1 MTGLNPPSIE
11 LPSLS
16 LHLTNTNT
24 NNNNNNTAHQRRGRS
39 GSFLKVE
46 HVDSSNEV
54 ALDQAAYAN
63 INAEWV
69 NRKGEL
75 VPTDPAE
82 LVMTSE
88 GAWMIHVVLIATGK
102 VIIDAI
108 PGVTQN
114 LSWTAVNLTYL
125 AVRLH
130 TTSRRRLTPADPAPV
145 YSARIS
151 CSIGS
156 RAFPSA
162 ASYMGALTTTSRY
175 GSRSTAVRK
184 THRPESGFS
193 PSPWACAF
201 SIPFC
206 PDTHSRDPQTQIV
219 SCSRRTTRITTPG
232 FSRLI
237 SRP

>member
-16 LHLTNTNT
+16 LHPSTNT
-24 NNNNNNTAHQRRGRS
+24 NNNTAHQRRGRS

-69 NRKGEL
+69 NHKGEF
-75 VPTDPAE
+75 VPTGPAE

-114 LSWTAVNLTYL
+114 ISWTAVNLTYL
-125 AVRLH
+125 AVRPYHLK
-130 TTSRRRLTPADPAPV
+130 TAPD
-145 YSARIS
+145 S
-151 CSIGS
+151 C
-156 RAFPSA
+156 
-162 ASYMGALTTTSRY
+162 
-175 GSRSTAVRK
+175 
-184 THRPESGFS
+184 
-193 PSPWACAF
+193 
-201 SIPFC
+201 
-206 PDTHSRDPQTQIV
+206 
-219 SCSRRTTRITTPG
+219 
-232 FSRLI
+232 
-237 SRP
+237 